1 MEYIL
6 AGACIILALTALAL
20 AVRISVIRREMRNIK
35 KELILTRDKNYNRQL
50 TVTLID
56 KSLSEMTAEINRN
69 LDYQKAL
76 KYKTEKAELSLRQS
90 VSDIAHDLRTPLTAI
105 KGNIQLLEREE
116 QLSPRSRDYLRICA
130 EKADAMK
137 AMADDFFELSVLE
150 SDNSSAQLE
159 KTDITALL
167 MQFIADNE
175 GVIRTHNLTPEIIFP
190 EKSIFVMADRMMLT
204 RMLGNLLNNVIKYA
218 NNSFTISLEENDSCV
233 LTFSNSVPSDRVF
246 DTDMLFERTYRG
258 DKARQGGGA
267 GLGLYI
273 VKLLAEKQNA
283 QVSAEKT
290 GNILSMRIVF
300 NIVR

>member
-6 AGACIILALTALAL
+6 AGVCVILALTVLSL
-20 AVRISVIRREMRNIK
+20 SIRISVIRREMRNIK

-56 KSLSEMTAEINRN
+56 KSLSEMTTEINRN

-76 KYKTEKAELSLRQS
+76 KLKTEKAELSLRQS

-130 EKADAMK
+130 EKSDAMK

-150 SDNSSAQLE
+150 SDNSAAQLE

-218 NNSFTISLEENDSCV
+218 NNSFTISIEEKNDCV
-233 LTFSNSVPSDRVF
+233 LTFSNTVPADRVF

-283 QVSAEKT
+283 RVSAEKT

-300 NIVR
+300 KIVR